1 MEQNMTGSV
10 VGVISIVGAWRQ
22 GASPG
27 GGATAE
33 DRPDLAADPAGL

>member
-1 MEQNMTGSV
+1 MTGSV
-10 VGVISIVGAWRQ
+10 VGMTSIAGAWRS

-33 DRPDLAADPAGL
+33 GRPDLVDDLAGL

>member
-1 MEQNMTGSV
+1 MTGSV
-10 VGVISIVGAWRQ
+10 VGIASIASRWRS

-33 DRPDLAADPAGL
+33 GRPDLVEDPAGL